1 MVFAKSFLR
10 LVNPDLIVVPLQ
22 PHFMPLFSPKS
33 LNPHTFMLQV
43 DAGIQKLL
51 TESVLTQLAYFIYE
65 ISNVVVRKPTGSF

>member
-1 MVFAKSFLR
+1 
-10 LVNPDLIVVPLQ
+10 
-22 PHFMPLFSPKS
+22 
-33 LNPHTFMLQV
+33 MLQV